1 MAKRA
6 KARRA
11 RQAPPGR
18 RQCGAVEVYHRMLEQ
33 HPEFRQRQVQI
44 ETFTARSMLFGAAAR
59 ASVASVPI
67 IVNVVYN
74 TDDQNISD
82 AQIDSQIK
90 ALNRD
95 YRAKNTDKSKAPAVW
110 KSLVADINIGFR
122 LEDVTRTHTDETA
135 FGTDEG
141 VKSPQTGGIAPRDPS
156 KFLNIWVCK
165 LGGGLL
171 GYAQFPGGPQA
182 TDGVVILSTAFGTTG
197 TAAAP
202 FNLGR
207 TTVHEVGHYFNLHHI
222 WGDTND
228 CSGTDYVTD
237 TPNAQLPNYGKPT
250 FPHVSCNNGP
260 NGDMFMNYMDYVD
273 DDTMIMFTPGQSA
286 RMGAALNGPRVGL
299 TGAVPIPGS

>member
-1 MAKRA
+1 MAKR
-6 KARRA
+6 KTTRA
-11 RQAPPGR
+11 RQVTPGR
-18 RQCGAVEVYHRMLEQ
+18 RQCGAVEVYHRMLER

-44 ETFTARSMLFGAAAR
+44 EMFTARSMLFGAAAR
-59 ASVASVPI
+59 VAVATIPV

-74 TDDQNISD
+74 TDEQNISD
-82 AQIDSQIK
+82 AQINSQIK

-95 YRAKNTDKSKAPAVW
+95 YRAKNTDKSTVPDPWKA
-110 KSLVADINIGFR
+110 LVADVNIEFR
-122 LEDVTRTHTDETA
+122 LEDVTRTQTQETS

-141 VKSPQTGGIAPRDPS
+141 VKSSQTGGIAPRDPA
-156 KFLNIWVCK
+156 KYLNLWVCN

-171 GYAQFPGGPQA
+171 GYAQFPGGPPE

-202 FNLGR
+202 FDQGR
-207 TTVHEVGHYFNLHHI
+207 TAVHEVGHYFNLHHI

-228 CSGTDYVTD
+228 CSGTDYVAD

-273 DDTMIMFTPGQSA
+273 DDTMILFTPGQAA
-286 RMGAALNGPRVGL
+286 RMGSALSGPRSSL
-299 TGAVPIPGS
+299 TGAARVPGT